1 MIYYSVYC
9 FRRRVMNRDV
19 EVPRLYE
26 SKNRWM
32 EAILSVIVVVL
43 LLLKYIMGLDFLV
56 NIVLAV
62 LYFLIYYFTLKFMD
76 SHVDNII
83 LKSSIQERSAKKYVF
98 YWLLYVV
105 LSFFFITMLYSS
117 MELYPSTSWVKNY
130 IQCASSNDS
139 LN

>member
-1 MIYYSVYC
+1 
-9 FRRRVMNRDV
+9 
-19 EVPRLYE
+19 
-26 SKNRWM
+26 M
-32 EAILSVIVVVL
+32 EAILSVLVVVL
-43 LLLKYIMGLDFLV
+43 LLFKYIMGLDFLV

-83 LKSSIQERSAKKYVF
+83 LKSSIQEKSAKKYVF